1 MASSLNRYSQWVFW
15 LKIILPIVAL
25 AILSTL
31 FLFARKVEFDG
42 SLPYAEVEIKD
53 LANDPRLTA
62 PEYAGI
68 TDDGVAIRVAAKTVK
83 AGADGSGLMSGE
95 EVVAQ
100 YEGTNG
106 GKITLNARVGTLDQV
121 KALLTLTGDVVV
133 NTSDGYRLSSDE
145 MVSSL
150 SVTDLVADGA
160 VRATAPFGT
169 IDAGAMQLTGTE
181 GNHQLVFKKGVR
193 LVYKP

>member
-25 AILSTL
+25 AVLSTL

-42 SLPYAEVEIKD
+42 SLPYAEVEVND

-68 TDDGVAIRVAAKTVK
+68 TNDGVAIRVAAKTVK
-83 AGADGSGLMSGE
+83 PGADGTGMATAD
-95 EVVAQ
+95 EVVAL
-100 YEGTNG
+100 YESSNG
-106 GKITLNARVGTLDQV
+106 GKITLNAKAGSLDQA

-133 NTSDGYRLSSDE
+133 NTSDGYRLNSDE

-160 VRATAPFGT
+160 VRAIAPFGT

>member
-25 AILSTL
+25 AVLSTL

-42 SLPYAEVEIKD
+42 SLPYAEVELND

-68 TDDGVAIRVAAKTVK
+68 TNDGVAIRVAAKTVK
-83 AGADGSGLMSGE
+83 PGADGAGMMSAD
-95 EVVAQ
+95 EVVAL

-106 GKITLNARVGTLDQV
+106 GKITLNAKAGALDQA

-133 NTSDGYRLSSDE
+133 NTSDGYRLNSDE
-145 MVSSL
+145 IVASL
-150 SVTDLVADGA
+150 SVTDLVADGT
-160 VRATAPFGT
+160 VRAVAPFGT
-169 IDAGAMQLTGTE
+169 IDAGAMQLSGTE